1 MVRIVKHVPVNTI
14 FTIPDNSGSQN
25 GDICRVSMWGIYRGI
40 GDVHRFYCAYCQM
53 IITANFPRWM
63 RILNKIYDA
72 EDVISLNWKCP
83 GCCKSDPLMH
93 MREEEWGWDITEDEE

>member
-1 MVRIVKHVPVNTI
+1 MVKHVPVNTI

-53 IITANFPRWM
+53 IITSIILLILTHLDSY
-63 RILNKIYDA
+63 ILNLVVGIKQKN
-72 EDVISLNWKCP
+72 S
-83 GCCKSDPLMH
+83 
-93 MREEEWGWDITEDEE
+93 ITD